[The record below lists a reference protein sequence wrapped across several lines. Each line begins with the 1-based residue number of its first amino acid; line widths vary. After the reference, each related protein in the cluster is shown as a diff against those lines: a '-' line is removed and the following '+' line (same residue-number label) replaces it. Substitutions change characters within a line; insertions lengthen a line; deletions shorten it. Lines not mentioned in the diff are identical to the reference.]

1 MSAGSTAFRIH
12 PLLSRVINFALE
24 PGGYLVW
31 GEYDFQ
37 TWKYST
43 IDPADGFDDALK
55 KLLEYNATFGHT
67 QKPNFQLHK
76 YVFALSYHPSLNNG

>member
-1 MSAGSTAFRIH
+1 MASVATIIH
-12 PLLSRVINFALE
+12 LLSLLIVDLEPE

-37 TWKYST
+37 TWKYKT
-43 IDPADGFDDALK
+43 INPSGDDDDELR

-76 YVFALSYHPSLNNG
+76 YVSLSTIFHIAQS

>member
-1 MSAGSTAFRIH
+1 MSAGSAAFTIY
-12 PLLSRVINFALE
+12 PLSSRVVNLALE

-43 IDPADGFDDALK
+43 INPADGFDDALK

-76 YVFALSYHPSLNNG
+76 YVSALSCLPIE